1 MAHPM
6 ETTRVYLDD
15 HRRGV
20 VTCPHCGDTQA
31 LNMARYPDALG
42 GTACHVLC
50 GACGREFRL
59 LFERRRHPRLSVSL
73 PGTLFPSA
81 PQDEPDER
89 SQKLGYTAIT
99 VTSLAAG
106 GIGFRPQTP
115 VSCHVGDRYYVI
127 FVLPDTDHS
136 LICED
141 IVIRR
146 MTPQGVG
153 AAFCRPPGSHP
164 ALDWYIYVTS
174 ALAAPAQGRER
185 CPSALTAARQP
196 L

>member
-1 MAHPM
+1 MAHSM

-42 GTACHVLC
+42 GKACHVLC

-59 LFERRRHPRLSVSL
+59 LFERRRHPRIPVSL

-99 VTSLAAG
+99 VTRSRPAG
-106 GIGFRPQTP
+106 LDSAP
-115 VSCHVGDRYYVI
+115 
-127 FVLPDTDHS
+127 
-136 LICED
+136 
-141 IVIRR
+141 RR
-146 MTPQGVG
+146 
-153 AAFCRPPGSHP
+153 
-164 ALDWYIYVTS
+164 
-174 ALAAPAQGRER
+174 R
-185 CPSALTAARQP
+185 CPAMLVTAIM
-196 L
+196 